1 MSHQLVR
8 LGATVAA
15 AALLVGGS
23 GRSAQ
28 AQQPHPMGHDSTHA
42 MACSMMQDSTHAMNC
57 PMMSQD
63 SMRAMHQR
71 MMQHDSMGGMQGG
84 MDNMMPMMAHM
95 MAATIN
101 TSLDVMS
108 RPETARKM
116 ATFSKN
122 YLDALRAQGFSR
134 EEALRIVTATQIPLL
149 SGGR

>member
-1 MSHQLVR
+1 MSRQLVR
-8 LGATVAA
+8 FGATAA
-15 AALLVGGS
+15 AVMLLIGS
-23 GRSAQ
+23 AGRAAR
-28 AQQPHPMGHDSTHA
+28 AQQPHQMGHDSTHA
-42 MACSMMQDSTHAMNC
+42 MACSMMQDSTHAMKC

-63 SMRAMHQR
+63 SMHAMHQR
-71 MMQHDSMGGMQGG
+71 MMQHDSMGGMQG

-101 TSLDVMS
+101 TSLDIMS
-108 RPETARKM
+108 RPETAKKM
-116 ATFSKN
+116 AVFSKN